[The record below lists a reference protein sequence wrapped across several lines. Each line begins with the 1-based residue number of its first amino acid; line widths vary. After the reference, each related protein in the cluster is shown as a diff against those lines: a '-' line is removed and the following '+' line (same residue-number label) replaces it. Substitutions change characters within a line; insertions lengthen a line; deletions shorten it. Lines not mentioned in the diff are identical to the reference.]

1 MLDILLLVQVLVS
14 GLVCGLIL
22 FQSAFVAPTVFRDL
36 PEENRPIILRS
47 LFPKLFKSI
56 AAAGFVLIIITLF
69 RDQESMVPYFIGSF
83 TLLSGFVCN
92 AMIGATN
99 QARDQGDDKLF
110 SLLHRI
116 SVLLTVAT
124 LIANLI
130 WIFLI

>member
-56 AAAGFVLIIITLF
+56 AAAGFIFIIITLF

-83 TLLSGFVCN
+83 PCF
-92 AMIGATN
+92 
-99 QARDQGDDKLF
+99 Q
-110 SLLHRI
+110 
-116 SVLLTVAT
+116 VLYVMR
-124 LIANLI
+124 
-130 WIFLI
+130 